1 LKVIP
6 TENEEQATLME
17 WAAFASSAYPELKL
31 LYAIPNG
38 GYRPPRT
45 AAMLQR
51 TGVKPGV
58 PDLCL
63 PVPQR
68 GYGALYIEMKRI
80 QGGAVSAAQEIWIR
94 NLNRVGNKAVV
105 CKGFSEAKDAILKY
119 LGVE

>member
-1 LKVIP
+1 MMIP
-6 TENEEQATLME
+6 TENEEQATLFE
-17 WAAFASSAYPELKL
+17 WANFASGAYPELKL

-63 PVPQR
+63 PIARR
-68 GYGALYIEMKRI
+68 GFSSLYIEMKRT

-105 CKGFSEAKDAILKY
+105 CKGFSEAKDEILKY